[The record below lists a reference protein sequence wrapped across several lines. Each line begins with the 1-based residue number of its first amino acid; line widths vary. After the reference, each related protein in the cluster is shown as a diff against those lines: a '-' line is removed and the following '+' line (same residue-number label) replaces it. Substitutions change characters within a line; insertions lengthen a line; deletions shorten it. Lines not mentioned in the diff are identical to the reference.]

1 MLANLLPIKISK
13 AKVKMNETTYLG
25 LSILEISKKLMYEF
39 LYDHIKPKYK
49 NNAEL
54 CQMDTDI
61 FILHIN
67 TKDVSKYIAYDAKRT
82 FDTSIL
88 WNWEAANWVER
99 EIWLMKD
106 ELSEKIMMELVGLK
120 LKTYSYI
127 KMALL
132 MTKKLREQRNV

>member
-1 MLANLLPIKISK
+1 MSFCTIILSQSIKIMQNYVTWIQIS
-13 AKVKMNETTYLG
+13 
-25 LSILEISKKLMYEF
+25 LSS
-39 LYDHIKPKYK
+39 
-49 NNAEL
+49 
-54 CQMDTDI
+54 
-61 FILHIN
+61 

-106 ELSEKIMMELVGLK
+106 ELSEKIMIELVGLK

-127 KMALL
+127 KMAIL